1 MRVEKI
7 AYEVVIFT
15 ESYKIEGEIH
25 LIEGERI
32 TDFVRTVDSTFLPIT
47 NVTLSTVKN
56 GQFLYKT
63 EFLSLNRDKI
73 SIIMP
78 RHNIIE

>member
-7 AYEVVIFT
+7 AYEVVILT
-15 ESYKIEGEIH
+15 EHYKIEGEIH

-47 NVTLSTVKN
+47 NVTLSSVKD
-56 GQFLYKT
+56 GQVIYKT
-63 EFLSLNRDKI
+63 EFLSLNRDTI
-73 SIIMP
+73 SIIIP
-78 RHNIIE
+78 KHNIYQ